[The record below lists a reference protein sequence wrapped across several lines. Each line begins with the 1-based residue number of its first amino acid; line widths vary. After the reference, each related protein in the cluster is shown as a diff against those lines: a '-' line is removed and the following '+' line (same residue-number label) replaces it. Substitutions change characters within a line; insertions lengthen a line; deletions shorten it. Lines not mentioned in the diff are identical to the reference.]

1 MELCRKLQNKNINL
15 FLLIYLSIQILFF
28 FFLTLHMISMS
39 LVVGTLF
46 LQSLSVVLRLRLKK
60 QEEID
65 GLRSIQNRIH
75 KLIYYPIL
83 AVTIFSGIML
93 TIKTGEFGQ
102 ANWIAAKLGLMI
114 LLIVLGVLNAKQI
127 QADLLPKKYAMMVHI
142 AIFLIGAGMIH
153 LATTKPF

>member
-1 MELCRKLQNKNINL
+1 MKN
-15 FLLIYLSIQILFF
+15 

-83 AVTIFSGIML
+83 AVTILSGIML
-93 TIKTGEFGQ
+93 TVKTGEFGQ
-102 ANWIAAKLGLMI
+102 GNWIAAKLGLLV

>member
-1 MELCRKLQNKNINL
+1 
-15 FLLIYLSIQILFF
+15 
-28 FFLTLHMISMS
+28 S

-102 ANWIAAKLGLMI
+102 ANWIAAKLGLLV

>member
-1 MELCRKLQNKNINL
+1 MKN
-15 FLLIYLSIQILFF
+15 

-60 QEEID
+60 QEEVD
-65 GLRSIQNRIH
+65 GLRNIQNRIH

-93 TIKTGEFGQ
+93 TVKTGEFGQ
-102 ANWIAAKLGLMI
+102 ANWIAAKLGLLV

-127 QADLLPKKYAMMVHI
+127 QTDLLPKKYAMMVHI

>member
-1 MELCRKLQNKNINL
+1 MKN
-15 FLLIYLSIQILFF
+15 

-93 TIKTGEFGQ
+93 TVKTGEFGQ
-102 ANWIAAKLGLMI
+102 ANWIAAKLGLLV
-114 LLIVLGVLNAKQI
+114 LLIALGVLNAKQI
-127 QADLLPKKYAMMVHI
+127 QTDLLPKKYAMMVHI

>member
-1 MELCRKLQNKNINL
+1 
-15 FLLIYLSIQILFF
+15 
-28 FFLTLHMISMS
+28 MISMS

-102 ANWIAAKLGLMI
+102 ANWIAAKLGLLV

-127 QADLLPKKYAMMVHI
+127 QTDLLPKKYAMMVHI

>member
-1 MELCRKLQNKNINL
+1 MKN
-15 FLLIYLSIQILFF
+15 

-60 QEEID
+60 QEEIG

-83 AVTIFSGIML
+83 AVTILSGIML
-93 TIKTGEFGQ
+93 TVKTGEFGQ
-102 ANWIAAKLGLMI
+102 ANWIAAKLGLLV